1 MMTIE
6 ELKEIMIPV
15 FRRNDVVKAGIFG
28 SYVTGENKN
37 DSDIDVLVELIEGK
51 SLLDLVG
58 LKLELEEITNKK
70 VDVITYDSI
79 YPKLREIILN
89 EEIVIYE

>member
-1 MMTIE
+1 MNIE

-15 FRRNDVVKAGIFG
+15 LRKNNVVKAGIFG
-28 SYVTGENKN
+28 SYATGENQK

-58 LKLELEEITNKK
+58 LKFELEEATKKK
-70 VDVITYDSI
+70 VDVLTYDSI